1 MFTKIFVPTTSTY
14 KHIFMHTHIEPISPH
29 EAMPHRKVMREW
41 LIPLSERTTLRA
53 IVLLV
58 VDYVLWAAL
67 MAGTVLFESWW
78 AKLLSGLSAG
88 FVIGRLFILG
98 HDACH
103 QSLTPHRNLNKWL
116 GRIAFLPSLTAYSL
130 WDIGHNVVH
139 HGYTNLKG
147 FDFVWAPHTPE
158 EYAALPLKER
168 IKDRVYRSGWAPG
181 LYYMIEIWWNK
192 MVFPNEKNMPTRR
205 PIFIKDCLLTSSFAV
220 LWLAAM
226 VWAALATDQSVALM
240 LLMGVVVPFFFWVSM
255 IGFVVYVHH
264 THVDVSW
271 HEERGA
277 WSKAQPFVS
286 TTVHLTFPLQ
296 IGALMHHI
304 MEHTAHHL
312 DMSIP
317 LYKLQQAQS
326 KLEELLPE
334 RIIVQP
340 FSWRWYFQTA
350 RDCKLYDFKQNSW
363 TNYQGHATSPRAMQA
378 V

>member
-1 MFTKIFVPTTSTY
+1 MTTPSSSDNLQ
-14 KHIFMHTHIEPISPH
+14 PIPLDQ
-29 EAMPHRKVMREW
+29 ALPHRKIIREW
-41 LIPLSERTTLRA
+41 LIPLSQRSTLRA
-53 IVLLV
+53 FLLLLV
-58 VDYVLWAAL
+58 DTAL
-67 MAGTVLFESWW
+67 FMGLVAGTVALESVWL
-78 AKLLSGLSAG
+78 KLLCGLAAG

-103 QSLTPHRNLNKWL
+103 QSLTPHRELNKWI
-116 GRIAFLPSLTAYSL
+116 GRYAFLYSLTPFSL
-130 WDIGHNVVH
+130 WDTGHNVVH

-147 FDFVWAPHTPE
+147 VDFVWTPLTAE
-158 EYAALPLKER
+158 EFAELGPAGRLLQYL
-168 IKDRVYRSGWAPG
+168 YRSGWAPG
-181 LYYMIEIWWNK
+181 LYYLIEIWWK
-192 MVFPNEKNMPTRR
+192 REFFPNKTHMPTRR
-205 PIFIKDCLLTSSFAV
+205 PIFFKDSMLVTVFGLLWIGVMTY
-220 LWLAAM
+220 
-226 VWAALATDQSVALM
+226 AALATGQSVGLT
-240 LLMGVVVPFFFWVSM
+240 LLMGVLVPFLFWNTM

-317 LYKLQQAQS
+317 LYKLKQAQS

-363 TNYQGHATSPRAMQA
+363 TNYQGHPTSPRALQA
-378 V
+378 A